1 MSITEQL
8 SQILDQYY
16 DPNKNL
22 KNSEEKKIDF
32 ADKGTLK
39 KINFSEQKMMT
50 KSSLK
55 QGQQSFS
62 QELEK
67 LNFKKA
73 EHDFDRAKHDFEFE
87 KKYKP
92 RILHWSVWI
101 LIGYLFWLMAIIT
114 GDYLWH
120 INDATNRLSNPVII
134 ALASSTAVAIVGL
147 PSLIVKSLFK

>member
-1 MSITEQL
+1 MSLTEQL

-16 DPNKNL
+16 DPQKNL
-22 KNSEEKKIDF
+22 KTIEEKNIDF
-32 ADKGTLK
+32 AENKTLK

-62 QELEK
+62 QELEQ
-67 LNFKKA
+67 LNYKKA

-92 RILHWSVWI
+92 LILHWSLWI
-101 LIGYLFWLMAIIT
+101 LIGFLFWLFGIIT
-114 GDYLWH
+114 FDYFFHL
-120 INDATNRLSNPVII
+120 NNPQNRLSNPVVI
-134 ALASSTAVAIVGL
+134 ALASSTVGAIIGL
-147 PSLIVKSLFK
+147 PSLIIKSLFK

>member
-1 MSITEQL
+1 M
-8 SQILDQYY
+8 
-16 DPNKNL
+16 
-22 KNSEEKKIDF
+22 
-32 ADKGTLK
+32 K
-39 KINFSEQKMMT
+39 KINFSEPKVIM

-55 QGQQSFS
+55 QGQQSFN
-62 QELEK
+62 QELEQ

-92 RILHWSVWI
+92 RILHWSVSI
-101 LIGYLFWLMAIIT
+101 LIVYLVWLIGIIT
-114 GDYLWH
+114 IDYFFHL
-120 INDATNRLSNPVII
+120 NDATNRLSNPVII